1 MLSGP
6 DHSLPRCGT
15 LHTRPV
21 NGRTR
26 RAPWLTGSNYR
37 GMPMVARFTT
47 VTPILRMFDVRKARE
62 FYLDFL
68 GFKVEFEHRFE
79 PDLPLYMGLSLGAA
93 RLHLSEHHGDSA
105 PGARVMIETAGLAE
119 YQAGLLAKRYGYA
132 RPGLERQPWGAT
144 TMTVTDP
151 FYNWLVFTES
161 DAT

>member
-1 MLSGP
+1 MA
-6 DHSLPRCGT
+6 
-15 LHTRPV
+15 V
-21 NGRTR
+21 
-26 RAPWLTGSNYR
+26 
-37 GMPMVARFTT
+37 RFTT

-105 PGARVMIETAGLAE
+105 PGARVMIETTGLAE

-151 FYNWLVFTES
+151 FFNWLVFSES
-161 DAT
+161 DGTT